1 MGVLLRDLGRLE
13 EAEALGAEAVQRARE
28 TLPEGHWHTGVFLGA
43 YGKTLLEL
51 KRFPKAEETGAGMSD
66 VAENDA

>member
-13 EAEALGAEAVQRARE
+13 EAEALGAEAVHRARE
-28 TLPEGHWHTGVFLGA
+28 ALPEGHWFTGGFQGV
-43 YGKTLLEL
+43 YGQTVLQL
-51 KRFPKAEETGAGMSD
+51 KRFAEAEETRAGMSD